1 MSVVP
6 AAVTESN
13 VLILAQSVDRDNTDQ
28 DAGKAVGS
36 HTPEQME
43 LSEVTKGM
51 VGAESSIEPATKVQ
65 GTSKALEISRSTPEA
80 PPPSQ

>member
-1 MSVVP
+1 MTVVP

-13 VLILAQSVDRDNTDQ
+13 VSILAQSVDRDNTDQ

-36 HTPEQME
+36 HAPEQME

-51 VGAESSIEPATKVQ
+51 VGADSY
-65 GTSKALEISRSTPEA
+65 
-80 PPPSQ
+80 